1 MKLQKINTHS
11 HLLPYPEEIPEFMK
25 EHKIFWISEDRNYMH
40 QGNWKRPI
48 TDESFFLN
56 EKLTWMQEW
65 DIDHSVV
72 LTLSQLY
79 GNDLESEIR
88 LKALQFQNDFNARI
102 QSQYPEKFTSGFV
115 VNPKN
120 IDEALSEI
128 ERCVNEL
135 NLKLLC
141 LPTHYLTENNQWKG
155 IFEKG
160 IEPILELANSYD
172 LSIEIHPYDGEK
184 FIALENQS
192 WRFHLVWMMAQC
204 ADAYHFLT
212 LNNFPEKYPNLRFC
226 FSHGAMLAQA
236 NTGRRQTGFEGRPD
250 LFEGQTSPQ
259 DYIGHSRIFFDTLFH
274 DPLSFELGLKRQ
286 GASQFVAGLDDPY
299 PLGEMKGV
307 TDTSYPG
314 ELLDT
319 SLQLGIISDAD
330 YENIWNGNV
339 KRWLG
344 KIL

>member
-1 MKLQKINTHS
+1 MSLLKINAHS
-11 HLLPYPEEIPEFMK
+11 HLLPYPEEIPDFMK
-25 EHKIFWISEDRNYMH
+25 EHKIFWISEDRKFMH

-48 TDESFFLN
+48 TDKSFFLE
-56 EKLTWMQEW
+56 EKKVWMQELG
-65 DIDHSVV
+65 IDHCVV

-79 GNDLESEIR
+79 GNDLPNEIR
-88 LKALQFQNDFNARI
+88 LQALQFQNNFNAQI
-102 QSQYPEKFTSGFV
+102 QTECPEQFTTGFV

-120 IDEALSEI
+120 TEEALSEI
-128 ERCVNEL
+128 KRCVEEL
-135 NLKLLC
+135 HLGLLC
-141 LPTHYLTENNQWKG
+141 LPTHYLTEDHQWKAV
-155 IFEKG
+155 FEKG
-160 IEPILELANSYD
+160 IEPILEKANEYRLA
-172 LSIEIHPYDGEK
+172 IEIHPYDGEK
-184 FIALENQS
+184 FIALENRS

-212 LNNFPEKYPNLRFC
+212 LNDYPEKYPNIRFC

-250 LFEGQTSPQ
+250 LFEGQTSPKE
-259 DYIGHSRIFFDTLFH
+259 YIGHSRIFFDTLFH

-307 TDTSYPG
+307 TQTSYPG

-319 SLQLGIISDAD
+319 SQKMGIITEKE
-330 YENIWNGNV
+330 YQNIWNTNV
-339 KRWLG
+339 KKWLG
-344 KIL
+344 KAL